1 MLFFLTTLACLALV
15 PGILL
20 GGDPTLVVTIAATA
34 LVPVF
39 VVRRRDGLVPWRLS
53 LFVLGLVLVVAAVL
67 RHGGARL
74 VASITSTG
82 EGLGALLRIAGVGAV
97 LSNLL
102 NNLPA
107 YLVVEPDAA
116 GGGPARLLALLI
128 GTNGGSLVLL
138 WGSLATL
145 LWRERCKARGVK
157 ARDFAAM
164 GLLACGVA
172 SSASWEKSLRFTPT
186 LGSR

>member
-1 MLFFLTTLACLALV
+1 
-15 PGILL
+15 
-20 GGDPTLVVTIAATA
+20 
-34 LVPVF
+34 
-39 VVRRRDGLVPWRLS
+39 
-53 LFVLGLVLVVAAVL
+53 
-67 RHGGARL
+67 
-74 VASITSTG
+74 
-82 EGLGALLRIAGVGAV
+82 LGALLHIAGVGAV
-97 LSNLL
+97 LSNLI

-157 ARDFAAM
+157 ARDSAAM
-164 GLLACGVA
+164 GLLAAAWPRRHRGRSLCA
-172 SSASWEKSLRFTPT
+172 SPPPLDLADHKWARPRQARRPLRK
-186 LGSR
+186 RDWIA

>member
-1 MLFFLTTLACLALV
+1 MC
-15 PGILL
+15 
-20 GGDPTLVVTIAATA
+20 DDAT
-34 LVPVF
+34 
-39 VVRRRDGLVPWRLS
+39 GLVPWRLS

-67 RHGGARL
+67 RHSGDRL

-82 EGLGALLRIAGVGAV
+82 EGLGALLHIAGVGAV

-145 LWRERCKARGVK
+145 LWRERCKARGVVK
-157 ARDFAAM
+157 ARDSAAM
-164 GLLACGVA
+164 GLLAAAWPRRHRGRSPCA
-172 SSASWEKSLRFTPT
+172 SPPPSDLADTNGLGLARLAAPLRK
-186 LGSR
+186 RDWIA